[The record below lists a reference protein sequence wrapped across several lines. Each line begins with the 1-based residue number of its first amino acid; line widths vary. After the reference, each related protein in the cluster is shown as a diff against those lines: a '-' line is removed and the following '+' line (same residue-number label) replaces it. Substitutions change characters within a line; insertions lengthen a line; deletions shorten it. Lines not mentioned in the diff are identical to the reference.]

1 MNFCMITLNQN
12 YQDKAKL
19 CYMDTD
25 NFVIHIKTEDCYED
39 IANDFEKWFAV
50 SNYDEYDKI
59 PLPIGKDK
67 KKIGLFKD
75 EVGGKIMKEFI
86 ENKLKKQKKLF

>member
-39 IANDFEKWFAV
+39 IANDFEKRFAV
-50 SNYDEYDKI
+50 
-59 PLPIGKDK
+59 
-67 KKIGLFKD
+67 
-75 EVGGKIMKEFI
+75 
-86 ENKLKKQKKLF
+86 